1 MVNFGHYHLK
11 IKTKNEGN
19 MTQKLLTK
27 LKRPITGLTAL
38 LLGLATAAP
47 LVLSGAASAGGQ
59 AQSRFIQLSNSN
71 PSATGVTYNV
81 SFKPTSTST
90 VGGMIVDF
98 CADSPI
104 SGSTSCTFPTGF
116 TLGTSVSVSGMSGFT
131 VNTGWVT
138 TSSLQCGA
146 AASNFQVAVLTNST
160 PATPTGTSTPI
171 NFQITGVT
179 NTSTTGTFYARIYTF
194 DTSAHTTSNYTCP
207 TGTTRGGSMVGE
219 LDYGGVALSTA
230 TLINITATV
239 QEQLTFCTS
248 KGAPGNGCTSLT
260 SPNLTLGSGSP
271 AILGTAVS
279 TDTAYTQLTTNAQS
293 GVVVNMKAFKSDGLT
308 AAGCNGMS
316 RDNFATCDITGIGAF
331 ANLAASSGN
340 FGLNVADGT
349 GGTGSV
355 THNANYGTTA
365 GSYGM
370 QAAVA
375 SGAYGDPIESS
386 SGAVQNV
393 NSQLTFAAAAAPTTP
408 AGVYSAYESLIATG
422 TF

>member
-1 MVNFGHYHLK
+1 VSG
-11 IKTKNEGN
+11 
-19 MTQKLLTK
+19 
-27 LKRPITGLTAL
+27 
-38 LLGLATAAP
+38 
-47 LVLSGAASAGGQ
+47 LSG
-59 AQSRFIQLSNSN
+59 F
-71 PSATGVTYNV
+71 
-81 SFKPTSTST
+81 STST
-90 VGGMIVDF
+90 
-98 CADSPI
+98 
-104 SGSTSCTFPTGF
+104 GSW
-116 TLGTSVSVSGMSGFT
+116 
-131 VNTGWVT
+131 NTT
-138 TSSLQCGA
+138 NSLQCGA
-146 AASNFQVAVLTNST
+146 AASNFQLLKYENAT
-160 PATPTGTSTPI
+160 AQTPTGTSTPI

-194 DTSAHTTSNYTCP
+194 DTDSNATSNYTCP
-207 TGTTRGGSMVGE
+207 TGTTRGGSLSGE
-219 LDYGGVALSTA
+219 IDYGGVALSTA

-260 SPNLTLGSGSP
+260 SPNLTLGAGSP

-279 TDTAYTQLTTNAQS
+279 TDTAYTQLTTNATS
-293 GVVVNMKAFKSDGLT
+293 GVVVNMKAYKSDGLT

-316 RDNFATCDITGIGAF
+316 RDNFVSCGITGIGAF

-340 FGLNVADGT
+340 YGLNVADGT

>member
-1 MVNFGHYHLK
+1 M
-11 IKTKNEGN
+11 I
-19 MTQKLLTK
+19 QKLFTK
-27 LKRPITGLTAL
+27 LTRPITGVTAL

-47 LVLSGAASAGGQ
+47 LLLSGAVSAGGQ

-71 PSATGVTYNV
+71 NAATGVTYNV

-90 VGGMIVDF
+90 VGGIVVDF
-98 CADSPI
+98 CLDSPI
-104 SGSTSCTFPTGF
+104 SFSGTCTFPTGF

-138 TSSLQCGA
+138 TNSLQCGA
-146 AASNFQVAVLTNST
+146 ASSNFQVAVLTNST
-160 PATPTGTSTPI
+160 PATPSGTSTPI

-179 NTSTTGTFYARIYTF
+179 NPNLTAPGSFYARVYTF
-194 DTSAHTTSNYTCP
+194 DTSANTTSGYTCA
-207 TGTTRGGSMVGE
+207 TGTTRGLTSSSTGVM
-219 LDYGGVALSTA
+219 DYGGMALSTA
-230 TLINITATV
+230 SLINITATV

-279 TDTAYTQLTTNAQS
+279 TDTAYTQVTTNATS

-308 AAGCNGMS
+308 AAGCNGLS
-316 RDNFATCDITGIGAF
+316 RDNFATCGITGIGAF

-355 THNANYGTTA
+355 SHNANYGTTA

-386 SGAVQNV
+386 TGAVQNV
-393 NSQLTFAAAAAPTTP
+393 NSLLTFAAAAAPTTP